1 MSSTESWNLQSRTSE
16 SSVTNYF
23 SFLNF
28 LIASNKYI
36 DFLHSSFLCPA
47 TPCLCM
53 CCLSVRTQTFHLF
66 SICSPWISHFRS
78 TKFVLQ
84 FNHGNVTYIFIYLKI
99 NIFPKSPIQLFFWG
113 RSSRMRGVKWVG
125 QGEVACHVASISPKC
140 QCHMRWYPPWTA
152 LTEEVYIW
160 TTWIKSGVF
169 LLQSITEDK
178 IDHFRI
184 VEGQIWPFFLKI

>member
-1 MSSTESWNLQSRTSE
+1 MRLVRSSLTELYLCCFPFMSSTESWNLQSRTSE

-140 QCHMRWYPPWTA
+140 QCHMR
-152 LTEEVYIW
+152 LGIH
-160 TTWIKSGVF
+160 
-169 LLQSITEDK
+169 L
-178 IDHFRI
+178 
-184 VEGQIWPFFLKI
+184 GQPQRRRPIFEPLGLNQGYFYFKV